1 MVSLTDFPAELL
13 GQIFRGLPQADLA
26 SLCKTQSTLRKA
38 AVPLLYE
45 NIHFRWAEKNT
56 PPPIIQFLKS
66 ILISPD
72 LALHIRHLKLLG
84 DTFWWSWRSPTPKI
98 PVDTDSISPLISAI
112 KSLCLPYESFWVE
125 QLHAGSMDAFIA
137 LLFTRVPKLRSLH
150 MDANFTQDA
159 RLFSNVLRSALY
171 DHDGAGLPVFKN
183 IHTVVFRGSY
193 DRSSVVQSSTT
204 ENALPLFYLPALRKL
219 EVFVDTPKSGAIE
232 WPISP
237 PRLSNLTTLELHM
250 LRETSLEQVLRAT
263 PCLKSLTWHCI
274 YKARMRSQGRWALIV
289 NLDMVASALSHV
301 KDTLE
306 NLQIT
311 AFVDEEY
318 DRIIYESME
327 FRGDLRSLS
336 TFHLKTLRMPWCFF
350 MGFSMDRGLQLGHM
364 VPKSVENLIVSE
376 NFSMIPENEWKEIE
390 IIERLLEFLGSL
402 RRSEAQLRS
411 LHLVSNDDEGFEW
424 VTDGWTKR
432 LSDACSEQ
440 DVEFRKVEH

>member
-45 NIHFRWAEKNT
+45 NIHFLWTEKNT
-56 PPPIIQFLKS
+56 PPIIQFLKS

-112 KSLCLPYESFWVE
+112 KSLCLPYESSWVE

-150 MDANFTQDA
+150 MDANFTKDA

-171 DHDGAGLPVFKN
+171 DRDGAGLPVFKD

-250 LRETSLEQVLRAT
+250 LRETSLEQILRAT

-311 AFVDEEY
+311 VFVDEEH
-318 DRIIYESME
+318 DRIIHESME

-336 TFHLKTLRMPWCFF
+336 TFQLKTLRMPWSFF
-350 MGFSMDRGLQLGHM
+350 MGLSKDRGLRIGQV
-364 VPKSVENLIVSE
+364 VPKSVERLTLSE
-376 NFSMIPENEWKEIE
+376 DFIMVPEFEWDEGE
-390 IIERLLEFLGSL
+390 MMDQLLEYLGGL
-402 RRSEAQLRS
+402 RRSGAQLRS
-411 LHLVSNDDEGFEW
+411 LNLVSRKDEGFDW
-424 VTDGWTKR
+424 VIDGWNKR
-432 LSDACSEQ
+432 LSDACSDQ
-440 DVEFRKVEH
+440 DVEFGKIEH